1 MIGLVTSLLGTVI
14 SSISAILMFSAFSQ
28 KRKNGKDFWVI
39 WTVCAFIRV
48 PLAYAMA
55 GENGILRLAIGFIPL
70 LLMYYFLYIG
80 TTFLK
85 LFVAVV
91 YYSWAICIDN
101 FVFSAMFTFAQK
113 HDWYFFGK
121 LSNFILSMLIQALI
135 LLFCVFVEQI
145 HPYQAKNNMDSAGM
159 MVSMSISLLSIAMT
173 AVLGDGYKNH
183 QISQGLL
190 LFCAMFSS
198 CVNVSV
204 FYLISWLE
212 QAAYLKEENL
222 TLQSQIKAQKDGIE
236 ALGNSYA
243 EQRKLTHD
251 FNAHINA
258 LQNYLVNGK
267 IDEAKRYT
275 TRLKEQQTERILLV
289 RTHNSTVDAIL
300 NQKGYVAK
308 KHEIDIRFAVNDLSK
323 IFIDPMDLTIV
334 MNNLLDNAIEACQKM
349 PQETRSIYVKMIL
362 KDTLFLS
369 VRNNSHPVVIRD
381 NMIPT
386 TKIPPDMH
394 GYGLQNVKTILKK
407 YDAFFTMQYADGYFS
422 FAAEIEKTLRS

>member
-1 MIGLVTSLLGTVI
+1 
-14 SSISAILMFSAFSQ
+14 
-28 KRKNGKDFWVI
+28 
-39 WTVCAFIRV
+39 
-48 PLAYAMA
+48 
-55 GENGILRLAIGFIPL
+55 
-70 LLMYYFLYIG
+70 
-80 TTFLK
+80 
-85 LFVAVV
+85 
-91 YYSWAICIDN
+91 
-101 FVFSAMFTFAQK
+101 
-113 HDWYFFGK
+113 
-121 LSNFILSMLIQALI
+121 
-135 LLFCVFVEQI
+135 
-145 HPYQAKNNMDSAGM
+145 
-159 MVSMSISLLSIAMT
+159 MSISLLSIAMT

-183 QISQGLL
+183 QISPGLL

-212 QAAYLKEENL
+212 QAAHLKEENL

-251 FNAHINA
+251 FNAHINL

-308 KHEIDIRFAVNDLSK
+308 KHKIDIRFAVNDLSE

-334 MNNLLDNAIEACQKM
+334 MNNLLDNAIEACQKL
-349 PQETRSIYVKMIL
+349 PQERRSIYVKMIL

-369 VRNNSHPVVIRD
+369 VRNSSLPVVIRN

-386 TKIPPDMH
+386 TKTPPDMH

-407 YDAFFTMQYADGYFS
+407 YDAFFTMQYADDYFS

>member
-28 KRKNGKDFWVI
+28 KRINGKYFWGI
-39 WTVCAFIRV
+39 WAICTFIRV
-48 PLAYAMA
+48 PLAYVMA
-55 GENGILRLAIGFIPL
+55 GGNGILRLTINFIPL
-70 LLMYYFLYIG
+70 LLMYSFLYTG
-80 TTFLK
+80 TAFLK

-101 FVFSAMFTFAQK
+101 FVFSAMFTFTQK

-121 LSNFILSMLIQALI
+121 LSNFILSMLIQTLI
-135 LLFCVFVEQI
+135 LLLCVFVERI

-212 QAAYLKEENL
+212 QAAHLKEENL
-222 TLQSQIKAQKDGIE
+222 TLQLQIKAQKDGIE

-251 FNAHINA
+251 FNAHINV

-308 KHEIDIRFAVNDLSK
+308 KQEIDIRFAVNDLSE
-323 IFIDPMDLTIV
+323 IFMDPMDLTIV
-334 MNNLLDNAIEACQKM
+334 MSNLLDNAIEACQKM
-349 PQETRSIYVKMIL
+349 PREI
-362 KDTLFLS
+362 
-369 VRNNSHPVVIRD
+369 
-381 NMIPT
+381 
-386 TKIPPDMH
+386 
-394 GYGLQNVKTILKK
+394 
-407 YDAFFTMQYADGYFS
+407 AFM
-422 FAAEIEKTLRS
+422 